1 MQLFDCLKT
10 ILTGQRITE
19 DDAKSINSFVM
30 CRWLSGDPRSIF
42 VANQL
47 NRYYNIPVDKQYQF
61 AQYLLKHKV
70 KYLRYYKNA
79 DFTSDDYENVSKYYN
94 ISLEKAVEYTK
105 LMSREELEYINMLY
119 SNQK

>member
-1 MQLFDCLKT
+1 MGLFDTLKT
-10 ILTGQRITE
+10 VLTGQAAPAHDVQNI
-19 DDAKSINSFVM
+19 DSFVM

-79 DFTSDDYENVSKYYN
+79 TCTADDYRNISRYYN
-94 ISLEKAVEYTK
+94 ISFEKAVEYAK
-105 LMSREELEYINMLY
+105 LMSREELEYINSLY
-119 SNQK
+119 PED